1 MRGSTDRQMTICTVV
16 DPGELIPEQH
26 PIRRVRPF
34 VESALARLEPTFE
47 AMYAKVGRPSIPPEQ
62 LLKASVLMAL
72 YSIRSERQF
81 CERLQYDLLFKWFLG
96 LNVQDPAFDATSFSK
111 NRERLM
117 DKLVSKLFFQ
127 AVLEEARQ
135 RHLLSNQHFTVD
147 GTLLESWASLKSL
160 ERKPNLGGKH
170 KSKRWR
176 GGGPKG
182 PGGGNR
188 NPEVNWRGEK
198 RSNETHQSKTDPEA
212 RLARKGAVPAKLCYA
227 GHVLMENRNGLVVDV
242 ELTEANGRA
251 ERETG
256 LRMLHRLGRKK
267 GRITVGAD
275 KGFDSKDFVQGCR
288 ELGVTPHIA
297 QNTTRFHGR
306 SAIDGRTVKPAGYA
320 VSQRMRKRIEEIFG
334 WWKTVGGGRRLR
346 FIGRRRNQLWA
357 EMTGAAFNLV
367 RMSNLVAGPA

>member
-34 VESALARLEPTFE
+34 VESALSRLEPTFE
-47 AMYAKVGRPSIPPEQ
+47 EMYAKVGRPSIPPEQ
-62 LLKASVLMAL
+62 LLKAGVLMAL

-96 LNVQDPAFDATSFSK
+96 LNVQDPAFDATTFSK

-117 DKLVSKLFFQ
+117 DNLVSKLFFQ

-170 KSKRWR
+170 KSKRHR

-182 PGGGNR
+182 PRGGNR

-227 GHVLMENRNGLVVDV
+227 GHVLMENRNGLVVDL
-242 ELTEANGRA
+242 ELTEANGRV

-297 QNTTRFHGR
+297 QNTTRFRGR
-306 SAIDGRTVKPAGYA
+306 SAIDGRTVKRAGYA

-367 RMSNLVAGPA
+367 RMSNLVARPV